1 MEETNCKQLKVEKKA
16 AFVMVQKKEATEEE
30 KGESPGCFA
39 VNVEDDELLKIA
51 VEKERKERGKK
62 EDNQSDDEEE
72 KLREDKEGAKE
83 VKEKEK
89 EKGLNNV
96 FQDHPHRRRSGAMSR
111 LEKKTTPETC
121 NNSLSWSL
129 DYCSDDDVWRTS
141 AVVTETIGYILWQ
154 VVRMQEKDAWQLWG
168 QVFASLEDFSSSHQL
183 IQPVFLIKQR

>member
-1 MEETNCKQLKVEKKA
+1 MEETDCKQLKVDEKA

-30 KGESPGCFA
+30 KGEFLNSP
-39 VNVEDDELLKIA
+39 NVEDGELPKIA
-51 VEKERKERGKK
+51 VEKERIEQEKE

-72 KLREDKEGAKE
+72 RKQKEDKEGKEE

-89 EKGLNNV
+89 KKGLNNV

-111 LEKKTTPETC
+111 LEKKANSEKC

-168 QVFASLEDFSSSHQL
+168 QVFASLEDFSSTHQL